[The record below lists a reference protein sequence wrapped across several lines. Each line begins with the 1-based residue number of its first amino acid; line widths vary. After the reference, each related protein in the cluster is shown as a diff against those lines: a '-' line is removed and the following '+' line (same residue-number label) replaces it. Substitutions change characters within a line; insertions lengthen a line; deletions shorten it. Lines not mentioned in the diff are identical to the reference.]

1 MNLKKG
7 ILFKK
12 NKKPF
17 FPVIYPTM
25 QIFIAMDY
33 LILMFILENEKSAC
47 GKVFFSHPVKI
58 TGFMYIEYSFQN
70 MCISTICTKA

>member
-47 GKVFFSHPVKI
+47 GKVFFP
-58 TGFMYIEYSFQN
+58 TP
-70 MCISTICTKA
+70 